1 MKQFHFHLR
10 FHIKT
15 TLLLI
20 APRFLETPYMN
31 IRLYMTDFLCE
42 HRLTEFRRVEKGFSG
57 GRIAKRSARQSEE
70 RRQKEAKSERG
81 LCSASGNFAKN
92 HGK

>member
-1 MKQFHFHLR
+1 MKQFHFHLP

-20 APRFLETPYMN
+20 APKLLDT
-31 IRLYMTDFLCE
+31 LYEHSSVYDGFSTE
-42 HRLTEFRRVEKGFSG
+42 HRLTEFQRVEKGFSG

-70 RRQKEAKSERG
+70 RRQEEAKSERG